1 MARLS
6 APKVVITTEMKERQ
20 LRLRKFL
27 QMNKCIEFKELR
39 PIGFSINVST
49 IPDDLVEEFLS
60 ITNENKKIKSVE

>member
-27 QMNKCIEFKELR
+27 QMNKCIEFKVLR
-39 PIGFSINVST
+39 PIGFSINTRT
-49 IPDDLVEEFLS
+49 IPKDMIEEFLE
-60 ITNENKKIKSVE
+60 IANSVKT